1 MELKQKTLNDIES
14 FFDKNSLSIENIS
27 FFMIKVRL
35 LLEMEDQ
42 KNRYKILNHYC
53 NWFLHKSLDRGLSP
67 VIINEISSLFSKRL
81 KKNDFVV
88 GINEILSIKKLVVEL
103 KEVLYLNIGFK
114 YQYTFENDQFW
125 IIFFKIFLI
134 ELKQKPLLLM
144 KKSVVEH
151 QVIEEIDFSFSV
163 FGIQLTDYKDKIF
176 VEILSKEF
184 EAKNK
189 HFYIEFA
196 IFKHEK

>member
-103 KEVLYLNIGFK
+103 KEVLYLNICFK